1 MNISTVRDG
10 MKARLATISGLRSY
24 DTIPDSMSPPCAV
37 VGMPTLIEF
46 DKVYARACDR
56 ATFPVRLL
64 VGKAS
69 DRAAQDRLDGYLAGS
84 GALSV
89 KAAFEADASLSGA
102 VQTSRVL
109 NVSGLG
115 VYDVMGVPYLGADF
129 TVEVYG

>member
-1 MNISTVRDG
+1 MIISAVRDG
-10 MKARLATISGLRSY
+10 MKARLDTLAGIRSY
-24 DTIPDSMSPPCAV
+24 DTIPDSLSVPCAI

-56 ATFPVRLL
+56 ATFPVRIL

-69 DRAAQDRLDGYLAGS
+69 DRAAQNKLDAYLDGT
-84 GALSV
+84 GALSL
-89 KAAFEADASLSGA
+89 KAAFEADASLGGT